1 MKNPHKKGK
10 DGAKEDDSLFG
21 LLSMYKAYNTYI
33 RLLVSEEE
41 EKAVLQL
48 TNNPGNWAKIPD
60 EKYEKYDEKKRIEMG
75 VQKLF
80 VKYLIPDFLVQN
92 LGPLLGTKIP
102 AQKANVT
109 NNLDG
114 DGYFILE
121 APIQYLENMK
131 QAVKRMVSLTPQKK
145 YEIIEKCL
153 AENT

>member
-10 DGAKEDDSLFG
+10 DGTRGDDSLFG
-21 LLSMYKAYNTYI
+21 LLSMYKAYNTYV
-33 RLLVSEEE
+33 RLLVSDED
-41 EKAVLQL
+41 EKVVLQL
-48 TNNPGNWAKIPD
+48 TDNPGKWANIPD
-60 EKYEKYDEKKRIEMG
+60 DKYENYEEKKRIDIG

-80 VKYLIPDFLVQN
+80 IKYLEPDFLVQN
-92 LGPLLGTKIP
+92 MGPLLGTKIP
-102 AQKANVT
+102 AQKANVI

-121 APIQYLENMK
+121 APLEYLEHMMH
-131 QAVKRMVSLTPQKK
+131 AVRRMVLLTPQKK